1 MSDAMVDT
9 VNKVLAYGAL
19 GFGVAGVLAPTALR
33 KSYGMSV
40 EGPELTY
47 LGRMWGTRN
56 VVLGALSLGAST
68 EEERKRYAMVT
79 IGMNVLDSLTA
90 ATTDGLPGST
100 RVMGALTSAGFAA
113 AGVYVVSNS

>member
-1 MSDAMVDT
+1 MSDTTVDT

-19 GFGVAGVLAPTALR
+19 GFGAAAVLAPTTLR
-33 KSYGMSV
+33 KSYGMSA

-56 VVLGALSLGAST
+56 LVLGALSLGASSD
-68 EEERKRYAMVT
+68 EERKRYAMVT
-79 IGMNVLDSLTA
+79 IGMNTMDSLTA
-90 ATTDGLPGST
+90 ASTAGLPGAT

-113 AGVYVVSNS
+113 AGVYVVTNT